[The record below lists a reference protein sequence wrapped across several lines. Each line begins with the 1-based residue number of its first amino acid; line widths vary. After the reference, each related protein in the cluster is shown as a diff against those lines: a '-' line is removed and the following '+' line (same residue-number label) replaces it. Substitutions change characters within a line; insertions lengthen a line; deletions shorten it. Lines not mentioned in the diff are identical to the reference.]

1 MQVTPTRSYRCP
13 YFPKDRQGYPQ
24 ASESGTLPFVQ
35 VKAANAEQAQ
45 RMAHHVTGCAIADA
59 ERVEGGAT

>member
-13 YFPKDRQGYPQ
+13 YYPKDHQGYPQ

-35 VKAANAEQAQ
+35 VKATNAEQAQ
-45 RMAHHVTGCAIADA
+45 RMAHHITGCPIGDA
-59 ERVEGGAT
+59 ERVEGGTA